1 MGYLSEKW
9 ALLRQDILELVFLL
23 ILIILNE
30 LKRAQKVYQHVKNSI
45 FKTLKDIV
53 TDMFYQFIQ
62 KKEGKQRLLWNK
74 QVRT

>member
-1 MGYLSEKW
+1 MGSLSEKW
-9 ALLRQDILELVFLL
+9 ALLGQDILELVFLL

-30 LKRAQKVYQHVKNSI
+30 FKRAQKVYQHVKNSI
-45 FKTLKDIV
+45 FITLKDIV

-74 QVRT
+74 RVRT

>member
-9 ALLRQDILELVFLL
+9 ALLRQDSLELVFLL

-30 LKRAQKVYQHVKNSI
+30 LKRAQKVYQHVINSI
-45 FKTLKDIV
+45 FITLKDIV

-62 KKEGKQRLLWNK
+62 KKEGK
-74 QVRT
+74 